1 MSEKHSISAG
11 EAQAAA
17 AAGGLPRISVRSV
30 LIGALLALAIN
41 VLDAYA
47 TIMIRGSYLTLN
59 FSTPAALFFFFIFF
73 VANLAVRGMHRAL
86 SLDRTELIVIY
97 FMMIV
102 ACCIPSMGFTQFI
115 IPSLVGSFYYASPE
129 NNWAELYNQYVP
141 WWMVPQGDEV
151 RRFFFEGLPAGMSVP
166 WAAWVLP
173 LAYWY
178 GFFLALSLVM
188 ICSMVI
194 LRRQWVEREK
204 LVYPLV
210 QVPMQLLQEDGGRGG
225 NLLSSKLL
233 WVGFAC
239 AAILL
244 SVNALHS
251 YFSYFPAIERSISL
265 PLFRDSVQL
274 SFFLSPS
281 WIGFIYFVNLEVSA
295 SIWVFYTL
303 TTIQRGLFNFV
314 GLQSTERMDLY
325 SREPYLAHQGLGAMI
340 VFAVIGMWM
349 ARGHLKE
356 VFVKAFSGRGVD
368 DAGEMMSYRQ
378 AVFGLLGGLL
388 AVGIGLW
395 AAGLP
400 PLLVLMFLFGA
411 MVLFLGLTRAVAEG
425 GLPAM
430 RPPIM
435 TSSFLLSGVGSS
447 AVGTPGMIALG
458 FSYGWHSEIRSFVMS
473 SVANGLKMSDLIQGS
488 RRPLFWVVILAI
500 LVSLA
505 GSTYMTLYL
514 SYKYGG
520 INLNPLFYGW
530 GAATYGPTDMAP
542 RLADIPTGPRWDA
555 WFFMGI
561 GGAVM
566 GALMWVRHRFLWWPL
581 SPLGYTISANWMT
594 GAIFGSAFAAWFFKA
609 LILKYGG
616 PRLYRNLRP
625 FFLGLILGE
634 IVTAGTWLFI
644 DYLTGH
650 TDSFLGEM

>member
-1 MSEKHSISAG
+1 M
-11 EAQAAA
+11 
-17 AAGGLPRISVRSV
+17 
-30 LIGALLALAIN
+30 LALAIN

-59 FSTPAALFFFFIFF
+59 FSTPAALFFFFILFL
-73 VANLAVRGMHRAL
+73 ANLVVGVLRRSL
-86 SLDRTELIVIY
+86 VLDRTELIVIY

-115 IPSLVGSFYYASPE
+115 IPSLVGSFYYATPE
-129 NNWAELYNQYVP
+129 NNWNELYNQYVP
-141 WWMVPQGDEV
+141 SWMVPQGDEV
-151 RRFFFEGLPAGMSVP
+151 RRFFFEGLPAGMPLP
-166 WAAWVLP
+166 WGAWVLP

-194 LRRQWVEREK
+194 MRRQWVEREK

-210 QVPMQLLQEDGGRGG
+210 QVPMQLIQERQGTGQH
-225 NLLSSKLL
+225 LLASKLL

-239 AAILL
+239 AFILL
-244 SVNALHS
+244 SINALHS
-251 YFSYFPAIERSISL
+251 YYSYFPKIERSVSL
-265 PLFRDSVQL
+265 PLFRDTVSL
-274 SFFLSPS
+274 DFFLSPS

-295 SIWVFYTL
+295 SIWVFYTI
-303 TTIQRGLFNFV
+303 TTVQRGLFNFV

-325 SREPYLAHQGLGAMI
+325 SREPYLAHQGMGAMI
-340 VFAVIGMWM
+340 VFVLIGLWM
-349 ARGHLKE
+349 ARGHLRE
-356 VFVKAFSGRGVD
+356 VFNRAFGRDPGVD

-378 AVFGLLGGLL
+378 AVGGLLGGLL
-388 AVGIGLW
+388 VMGVGLW
-395 AAGLP
+395 VAGLP

-425 GLPAM
+425 GLPGM

-435 TSSFLLSGVGSS
+435 TSSFLISGAGSS
-447 AVGTPGMIALG
+447 AVGVPGMIALG

-473 SVANGLKMSDLIQGS
+473 SVANGLKMSEVIAGS
-488 RRPLFWVVILAI
+488 KRPLFWVIILAI
-500 LVSLA
+500 LVSLF
-505 GSTYMTLYL
+505 GSSYMTLYL

-542 RLADIPTGPRWDA
+542 RLADNLTGPRWDA
-555 WFFMGI
+555 WFFMGV
-561 GGAVM
+561 GGLVM
-566 GALMWVRHRFLWWPL
+566 GLLMWVRHRFLWWPL

-594 GAIFGSAFAAWFFKA
+594 GAIFGSAFAAWLFKF

-616 PRLYRNLRP
+616 PRLYRSMRP

-634 IVTAGTWLFI
+634 IMAAGTWLCI
-644 DYLTGH
+644 DFATGH